1 MSRQRRAANFTFL
14 IRTFLKEHRRKIK
27 ISTYARYIEIAESYL
42 LPAFGK
48 KSIALF
54 TADDGNNFIEAL
66 SRKKKID
73 GQELAPKTV
82 RDIVSLLKSALK
94 FAERKN
100 FIVKAPLDFKLP
112 KQERTRIRIFT
123 PNQRAK
129 LEAYVLTP
137 LNSYKFGV
145 YLSLYTGLRLG
156 ELCALQWKDI
166 DCASANLSVSKTIL
180 RIRNTDEADRRRTRL
195 LIGSAKT
202 SSSRR
207 VIPLPQSLG
216 DRLRQL
222 KAECVAQDDCYVLTG
237 MVKPIEPRNY
247 YERYKRYLRDCGLSG
262 FTFHTLRHTFAT
274 RCIEVG
280 IDPKTL
286 SEILGHASVQITLDR
301 YVHPSPDTK
310 RSGLARLLAA
320 ERKGALR

>member
-54 TADDGNNFIEAL
+54 TADNGNNFIEAL

-123 PNQRAK
+123 PNQR
-129 LEAYVLTP
+129 V
-137 LNSYKFGV
+137 
-145 YLSLYTGLRLG
+145 
-156 ELCALQWKDI
+156 
-166 DCASANLSVSKTIL
+166 
-180 RIRNTDEADRRRTRL
+180 
-195 LIGSAKT
+195 
-202 SSSRR
+202 
-207 VIPLPQSLG
+207 
-216 DRLRQL
+216 
-222 KAECVAQDDCYVLTG
+222 
-237 MVKPIEPRNY
+237 
-247 YERYKRYLRDCGLSG
+247 
-262 FTFHTLRHTFAT
+262 
-274 RCIEVG
+274 
-280 IDPKTL
+280 
-286 SEILGHASVQITLDR
+286 
-301 YVHPSPDTK
+301 
-310 RSGLARLLAA
+310 
-320 ERKGALR
+320 